1 MNRMGRARGAEL
13 NLAGLLVL
21 AMLACAPATAAE
33 NAAMFARNLLGE
45 PGLQPWTIVTLPDE
59 CLVVEVK
66 LDSLVA
72 KQRDVK
78 GEFGA
83 IVQKV
88 VPAALDK
95 FPKLRSV
102 QVTGLVTVH
111 GKRGND
117 REVQAVMVKFYR
129 ANAASIKWD
138 TVKPADVIDIS
149 DKKTVSPLLSA
160 GTSR

>member
-1 MNRMGRARGAEL
+1 MNRMGKARGAEL
-13 NLAGLLVL
+13 QFVGLLAL
-21 AMLACAPATAAE
+21 AMLFCAPAVAAE
-33 NAAMFARNLLGE
+33 NAAMFARSLLGE

-59 CLVVEVK
+59 CLVVEFK
-66 LDSLVA
+66 LDPLVA

-88 VPAALDK
+88 VPAALDR

-111 GKRGND
+111 GKRGN
-117 REVQAVMVKFYR
+117 
-129 ANAASIKWD
+129 
-138 TVKPADVIDIS
+138 
-149 DKKTVSPLLSA
+149 
-160 GTSR
+160 